1 MPKIQ
6 FNHNKKISEYLKN
19 KNGYDKRNHFIEITK
34 IRNTRFT
41 ISYHLKFKFTG
52 IKKNIQFVIPRNE
65 ESHQVIQIM
74 RFLVPRNGH
83 YPQ

>member
-41 ISYHLKFKFTG
+41 ISW
-52 IKKNIQFVIPRNE
+52 NE
-65 ESHQVIQIM
+65 KYYQVIHIM
-74 RFLVPRNGH
+74 RFFVFRNGNIPH
-83 YPQ
+83 KSYRFFYLKREYMAV

>member
-52 IKKNIQFVIPRNE
+52 IKKKHTVCHSEERGISSSYSNYEIPRSSE
-65 ESHQVIQIM
+65 WQH
-74 RFLVPRNGH
+74 P
-83 YPQ
+83 

>member
-41 ISYHLKFKFTG
+41 ISW
-52 IKKNIQFVIPRNE
+52 NE
-65 ESHQVIQIM
+65 KYYQVIHIM
-74 RFLVPRNGH
+74 RFFVFRNGQ
-83 YPQ
+83 YTPQILPLFLPKTGIY